1 MRSGQL
7 EKELERLR
15 VFPTSVPKWRQG
27 PSGEPKAFALAVCTL
42 PSEANER
49 AGHGKLS
56 LVSAPRYC
64 PFAQA
69 SSPRCLP
76 TSSNSSCPP
85 RSRSGRAA
93 EPDAHAPCYA
103 PTQLSTFRFPRFPL
117 RSSLSAATIGQPT
130 SSPQPINAGLKPPCY
145 WVEQNKNKQS
155 ERGQRRSA
163 AAVEAEEGAQTGG
176 PGIWAGGG
184 GGSGRRGQYLRRGS
198 HARENRAVSPSPGLL
213 GGSRTLGG
221 GGGVEA
227 AAEPGPRGWDR
238 GLAASSEPRRPGR
251 ARPNARAAESRP
263 RFSPSGPGARRR
275 RPTPPFPFPSQP
287 GARRELRRGAP
298 ACPRGGR
305 GFILIWAGRRW
316 EARFWPNRGLHPP
329 RPPGLLGGPLNRRPP
344 ARPTQTRALALGA
357 PEPRPG
363 PAPPGAGGA
372 CARRREAGPAA
383 EEGAARA
390 GVGGGRR
397 WEVDARPP
405 PSPALTSPRRSS
417 GRGLGF
423 FPPV

>member
-184 GGSGRRGQYLRRGS
+184 GGGGSGRR
-198 HARENRAVSPSPGLL
+198 E
-213 GGSRTLGG
+213 
-221 GGGVEA
+221 
-227 AAEPGPRGWDR
+227 
-238 GLAASSEPRRPGR
+238 
-251 ARPNARAAESRP
+251 
-263 RFSPSGPGARRR
+263 RFQRKISV
-275 RPTPPFPFPSQP
+275 
-287 GARRELRRGAP
+287 
-298 ACPRGGR
+298 
-305 GFILIWAGRRW
+305 W
-316 EARFWPNRGLHPP
+316 
-329 RPPGLLGGPLNRRPP
+329 
-344 ARPTQTRALALGA
+344 
-357 PEPRPG
+357 
-363 PAPPGAGGA
+363 
-372 CARRREAGPAA
+372 
-383 EEGAARA
+383 
-390 GVGGGRR
+390 
-397 WEVDARPP
+397 
-405 PSPALTSPRRSS
+405 
-417 GRGLGF
+417 
-423 FPPV
+423 